1 MAITIYPDAVNAY
14 KTLGNANWS
23 SLRDGNSSVVQIVD
37 INNTAAAHRISNEY
51 VFVRT
56 YMQFDLSSITAPI
69 TNMRLYVYGQSVLE
83 SEVSSVVFGGQNALN
98 NSATDYS
105 LYLNNL
111 IGNESLDGGGF
122 TIAQDSY
129 NSTGLNIATYP
140 PSYPL
145 GYYVIGIVADKDF
158 LNLTNELFAEITI
171 DNTTN
176 PPYLLIETS
185 TGYPYNVNGVPAASI
200 GEVSGVLS
208 SNIVNI
214 IGV

>member
-1 MAITIYPDAVNAY
+1 MAITIYPDTVNGY

-23 SLRDGNSSVVQIVD
+23 SLRDGNSSVVQNVD
-37 INNTAAAHRISNEY
+37 INNTVSAHRISDEY

-69 TNMRLYVYGQSVLE
+69 TNMRLYVYGQSVLG

-98 NSATDYS
+98 NNATDYS

-111 IGNESLDGGGF
+111 IDDQPLADGF
-122 TIAQDSY
+122 IIQQDSY
-129 NSTGLNIATYP
+129 NSTGLNISTYP

-145 GYYVIGIVADKDF
+145 GYYVIGIVADRDF

-171 DNTTN
+171 NNTTN
-176 PPYLLIETS
+176 PPYLSIETS

>member
-1 MAITIYPDAVNAY
+1 MAITIYPDIVNGY
-14 KTLGNANWS
+14 KTLGNADWS
-23 SLRDGNSSVVQIVD
+23 SLRDGNSSVVQASD
-37 INNTAAAHRISNEY
+37 INANTPTHRITEEY
-51 VFVRT
+51 VFTRT

-69 TNMRLYVYGQSVLE
+69 TNMRLFVYGQNVPG

-98 NSATDYS
+98 NNATDYS

-111 IGNESLDGGGF
+111 IDDQLLADGF
-122 TIAQDSY
+122 IIQQDSY
-129 NSTGLNIATYP
+129 NSTGLNIVTYP
-140 PSYPL
+140 PSDPP

-171 DNTTN
+171 NNTTN
-176 PPYLLIETS
+176 PPYLSIETS
-185 TGYPYNVNGVPAASI
+185 TGYPYSVNGVPAASI

-208 SNIVNI
+208 SNIINI